1 MMKYLPR
8 KLLSNLVLINLRKLL
23 TLFVISISISSLFN
37 IASAKVV
44 NVDGEYIAFP
54 SVTPLVDAQQELIDL
69 LNQFQP
75 PGNEIVIAYITRDD
89 FDRFENYEEPK
100 FPEFVQIM
108 SSINNGEDASYSSFI
123 DDIAESKRELIEI
136 EESLTKVN
144 AALLE
149 QDSYISNLA
158 DVEFTNEVQAIIPF
172 PILIDNKNTF
182 AATILVANKQTL
194 NGKIK
199 RIGRIVTTIGIYING
214 RILNI
219 AFYSNMI
226 KNNNISIQEERVLN
240 WITSF
245 WEAN

>member
-37 IASAKVV
+37 IVSAKVV

-108 SSINNGEDASYSSFI
+108 SSLNNGEDASYSSFI

-199 RIGRIVTTIGIYING
+199 RIGRIVTTIGIYIDG